1 MAAALNLEEDIFNV
15 EHKSFESVALQV
27 FRYQY
32 EHVPVYHFF
41 CNGIKRNPENTHTL
55 DQIPFLPI
63 RFFKSHDVMA
73 TGKQPAV
80 VFSSSG
86 TTGSITSKHRVASA
100 TIYEESFTRCF
111 EQFYGPIADYCILA
125 LLPNYLERSGSSLV
139 YMAENMIAKT
149 TANGSGFFLYDFEK
163 LKATLQTNE
172 TAGRKTL
179 LLGVTYAL
187 LDFAEYFQAELKHTI
202 IMETGGMKGKR
213 EEMTR
218 GEVHR
223 ELMQSFSTKAIHS
236 EYGMTELLSQGYSA
250 GNGIF
255 QNPQWMKIM
264 LRDTYDPLSV
274 SAQAGSGAINIIDLA
289 NLYSCSFIATDDA
302 GKLYNDGSFEV
313 LGRLDAAE
321 VRGCNLMYDAI

>member
-32 EHVPVYHFF
+32 EHLPVYHFF
-41 CNGIKRNPENTHTL
+41 CNGIKRNPENTRTL
-55 DQIPFLPI
+55 AQIPFLPI
-63 RFFKSHDVMA
+63 RFFKSHDVIA
-73 TGKQPAV
+73 AGLQPQTI
-80 VFSSSG
+80 FTSSG
-86 TTGSITSKHRVASA
+86 TTGSITSRHQVAY
-100 TIYEESFTRCF
+100 TGLYEQSFTRCF
-111 EQFYGPIADYCILA
+111 GQFYGPVEDYCVLA
-125 LLPNYLERSGSSLV
+125 LLPSYLERSGSSLV
-139 YMAENMIAKT
+139 YMAENLIAKT

-163 LKATLQTNE
+163 LKQTLLDNE
-172 TAGRKTL
+172 QAGKKTL

-187 LDFAEYFQAELKHTI
+187 LDFAEFFQADLKHTI

-223 ELMQSFSTKAIHS
+223 ELMQSFGVDAIHS
-236 EYGMTELLSQGYSA
+236 EYGMTELLSQGYST

-255 QNPQWMKIM
+255 HTPQWMKIM

-274 SAQAGSGAINIIDLA
+274 SSNAGSGAINIIDLA
-289 NLYSCSFIATDDA
+289 NLYSCSFLATDDA